1 MICGT
6 AWNTVP
12 FGLIHVYVP
21 MSAENPRCY
30 SGILHMSVKASC
42 RHIYHIENKIS
53 NNILSAISIN
63 KQIKSQQIQQSLK
76 ISHKHVIY
84 NTHTIHHTNTKNT
97 DYWACRAPCTLNDFQ
112 NSKLWAALAV
122 TFKTG
127 YATPPSR
134 LTPFLLFFQVQVTM
148 EEIWAV

>member
-84 NTHTIHHTNTKNT
+84 NTHTIHHTNTK
-97 DYWACRAPCTLNDFQ
+97 TLTIGHVEPHVL
-112 NSKLWAALAV
+112 ST
-122 TFKTG
+122 TFKIPNYG
-127 YATPPSR
+127 QLWRSHSKPGMQR
-134 LTPFLLFFQVQVTM
+134 LRVD
-148 EEIWAV
+148 